1 MNNLFSISSP
11 LEQFEILPAI
21 SLYFGI
27 LDFSITNEAII
38 LFLIFF
44 FVYTFFKSSFKQ
56 TDSTLFVIPHRW
68 QVIVEIIWS

>member
-21 SLYFGI
+21 SFYFGI

-44 FVYTFFKSSFKQ
+44 LFILFLKVVLNKQ
-56 TDSTLFVIPHRW
+56 ILLYLLFLTDGKL
-68 QVIVEIIWS
+68 